1 MVNRVKGV
9 TPSMAKK
16 IFLEPRRI
24 MGSICERI
32 SAISRI
38 VFEIFD
44 HICGP
49 FIYVNHNNYIFHA
62 CYASKT
68 SLQVSV
74 LTRDIL

>member
-32 SAISRI
+32 SAISRK
-38 VFEIFD
+38 VFEIFN

-49 FIYVNHNNYIFHA
+49 FIYVNHYSIYSYIIM
-62 CYASKT
+62 
-68 SLQVSV
+68 V
-74 LTRDIL
+74 LMYSIIDFRKKVVLK